1 MTWREWCSIKGINN
15 NNVDTVYLL
24 FFDALKFFKSVTIS
38 SIETWP
44 V

>member
-1 MTWREWCSIKGINN
+1 MTRREWCSMKDII
-15 NNVDTVYLL
+15 NNVDTAYLL